1 MTRALGSIQSPSY
14 NEFLWSQPTT
24 NTQPE
29 APCTFPARELEHTSD
44 AGSHM
49 RKDSTN
55 NPYSNGQ
62 QHRDFAPSLPP
73 IKTSHDRRPSVTFM
87 NNPTSPPRHHV
98 MLSASQSPPQLSHS
112 ILKHTSQSSRSRY
125 SPLPTPD
132 TTNNSSSHSPQ
143 HVQDYLTHKST
154 LPTAEP
160 DAGQR
165 AQATRRR
172 HSFNRNIKK
181 FHDERL
187 PPWNVMHEL
196 CVQYFANLNSVLP
209 VDSESSIFAFL
220 ANPQDSETDIR
231 AILMAIT
238 IVAVKL
244 LPSGALSEKEKEYC
258 VKRCREALAS
268 PEIQKTKEGA
278 QALAILL
285 LNCGGETELQPGR
298 EATAIL
304 RQVNERLWV
313 KERGEKKEKKPQS
326 PLSVNEMLC
335 RP

>member
-1 MTRALGSIQSPSY
+1 MLTRPIGGIQSPSY
-14 NEFLWSQPTT
+14 NELQWSQPTT

-29 APCTFPARELEHTSD
+29 APCTFPAREPEHTSH
-44 AGSHM
+44 AASHM

-62 QHRDFAPSLPP
+62 HHRDFAPSLPP
-73 IKTSHDRRPSVTFM
+73 IKASHDRRPSVTFM
-87 NNPTSPPRHHV
+87 NNPTSPPRHQV
-98 MLSASQSPPQLSHS
+98 MLSASQSPPQLPHS
-112 ILKHTSQSSRSRY
+112 ILKHTSQSSRSEY
-125 SPLPTPD
+125 PSLPTPD

-160 DAGQR
+160 DARQR

-172 HSFNRNIKK
+172 HPFNRNIED
-181 FHDERL
+181 HQDETL

-196 CVQYFANLNSVLP
+196 CVQYFANLNSVLS

-220 ANPQDSETDIR
+220 ANPQGSETHIR
-231 AILMAIT
+231 ARLMAIT

-244 LPSGALSEKEKEYC
+244 LPSGALSEEEKEYY

-285 LNCGGETELQPGR
+285 LNCSGETEGQPGR
-298 EATAIL
+298 ETTAIL
-304 RQVNERLWV
+304 RQVNERLWLKGSV
-313 KERGEKKEKKPQS
+313 DKKPQS
-326 PLSVNEMLC
+326 PLSVNEMFG